1 MIYLVFIVKQ
11 LADDLPIKKIREAK
25 MRYYKLMDNE
35 IFVRINASRW
45 EFEKT
50 TNNFVCVGQT
60 WWHARLRGPNGVL
73 RTEPGLAVV
82 KAGTPPAVLPPH
94 LWELMPRL
102 SHFPSF
108 H

>member
-50 TNNFVCVGQT
+50 TILFAWV
-60 WWHARLRGPNGVL
+60 R
-73 RTEPGLAVV
+73 PG
-82 KAGTPPAVLPPH
+82 GMQGSGDQM
-94 LWELMPRL
+94 EC
-102 SHFPSF
+102 
-108 H
+108 